1 MHKLAR
7 RRRIVWLIDERRG
20 GRGSADGRATLLRAG
35 DVSRL
40 LTAAA
45 AAAAAAVAVAATSA
59 LCGAATL
66 HGGPS
71 LAAAAA
77 ADAALAR
84 RRHARALCSLV
95 MQDIPP
101 RSPDIFP
108 GPKVPISKAR
118 TPLRRLVVDLQV
130 AVAAEWLARLSAM

>member
-7 RRRIVWLIDERRG
+7 RRRIVWLSDERSG

-35 DVSRL
+35 AVSRL

-45 AAAAAAVAVAATSA
+45 AAAAAAAVAATSA
-59 LCGAATL
+59 LCDAATL

-84 RRHARALCSLV
+84 RRHARSLCSLV
-95 MQDIPP
+95 M
-101 RSPDIFP
+101 
-108 GPKVPISKAR
+108 
-118 TPLRRLVVDLQV
+118 
-130 AVAAEWLARLSAM
+130 